1 MEDIGKKL
9 AKKKAELEELEKARS
24 RANCVSV
31 NSSITETYRQMRIE
45 ELEEEIEELER
56 AVKP

>member
-31 NSSITETYRQMRIE
+31 NSSITETHRQMRIE

>member
-31 NSSITETYRQMRIE
+31 NSSITETHRQMKIE

>member
-31 NSSITETYRQMRIE
+31 NSSITETHRQMK
-45 ELEEEIEELER
+45 IEELER